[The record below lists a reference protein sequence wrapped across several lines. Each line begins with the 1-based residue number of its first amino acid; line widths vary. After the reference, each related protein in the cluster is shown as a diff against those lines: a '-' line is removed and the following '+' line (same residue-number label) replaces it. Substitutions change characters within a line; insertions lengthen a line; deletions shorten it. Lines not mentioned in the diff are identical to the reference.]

1 MLCFVML
8 GCQNTPKKGSR
19 YCIDEYSFLI
29 DGEVAHIDWKKEMLP
44 VRVLNEKETRQ
55 GKFYEVCIPVQ
66 CSQYMGLRTLYVNKG
81 RSIPTCNIG

>member
-19 YCIDEYSFLI
+19 YCADHENLSSPFIDESSFLS
-29 DGEVAHIDWKKEMLP
+29 DGEVAHVDWKKEMLP

-66 CSQYMGLRTLYVNKG
+66 CS
-81 RSIPTCNIG
+81 